1 VLAAD
6 EQYSCVKRLSPGSG
20 PWYIDNIKAERGRRA
35 PRSRMTDKS
44 PMTNDRKPLRSSKSY
59 GPKDKDGFIH
69 RSWMKSQGFPP
80 DVFDGRPVI
89 GICNTWSE
97 LTPCNAGLRDVAEH
111 VKRGVWEAGGL
122 PLEFPAM
129 SLGETQM
136 RPTAMLFRNLLAM
149 EVEESVRG
157 NPIDAVVL
165 LGGCDKTTPGQLMGA
180 ASVDLPTI
188 VVSSGPMLNGK
199 FRGRD
204 IGSGTDVWKFSEAV
218 RGGKMSL
225 DEFMTAES
233 GMSRTPGTCMT
244 MGSASTMACLMEAM
258 GIALPYNATAPAVDA
273 RRRRIAQ
280 ESGRLI
286 VRMALEDVRLSKVL
300 TRRAF
305 DNAIRVLAAIGGS
318 TNAVLHLLAI
328 AGRLGVPL
336 ELGDFD
342 RLSAD
347 VPLLVDLQPSGKFLM
362 EDMHYAGGLPAV
374 MKELAPRLHVSAA
387 TVWGETIGDSFATA
401 ECFNREVIRTL
412 AEPANPVSG
421 IWVLGGNLCPNGA
434 VLKPSAAS
442 RALFSHRG
450 RAVVFESIEDLRA
463 RIDDPGLDVDANSVL
478 VLKGCGPR
486 GYPGMPEVGNMPLPR
501 KLLEKGVTDMLRISD
516 ARMSGTAFGTVV
528 LHVAPE
534 ADAGGPLAMV
544 RDGDEIQFDGPNRR
558 LDLLISPEELAARTK
573 AWNKHPPPQK
583 YSRGYY
589 RLYVEHVMQADHGCD
604 LDFLIGSSGS
614 IVERESH

>member
-1 VLAAD
+1 
-6 EQYSCVKRLSPGSG
+6 
-20 PWYIDNIKAERGRRA
+20 
-35 PRSRMTDKS
+35 MTTRK
-44 PMTNDRKPLRSSKSY
+44 KPLRSSKSY

-69 RSWMKSQGFPP
+69 RSWMKSEGLPP
-80 DVFDGRPVI
+80 DAFDGRPVI

-97 LTPCNAGLRDVAEH
+97 LTPCNAGLRDIAEH

-149 EVEESVRG
+149 EVEESIRG

-180 ASVDLPTI
+180 ASVDLPTM

-218 RGGKMSL
+218 RAGKMSL
-225 DEFMTAES
+225 DDFMDAES
-233 GMSRTPGTCMT
+233 GMSRTAGTCMT

-273 RRRRIAQ
+273 RRRRIAH
-280 ESGRLI
+280 ETGRLI
-286 VRMALEDVRLSKVL
+286 VRMANEDVRLSTVL
-300 TRRAF
+300 TRKAF
-305 DNAIRVLAAIGGS
+305 ENAIRILGAIGGS

-336 ELGDFD
+336 ELADFD

-347 VPLLVDLQPSGKFLM
+347 VPLLVDLQPSGRFLM
-362 EDMHYAGGLPAV
+362 EDLHYAGGLPAV
-374 MKELAPRLHVSAA
+374 MQQLAPLLHVDAM
-387 TVWGETIGDSFATA
+387 TVWGQPIGESFASA
-401 ECFNREVIRTL
+401 ECYNREVVRTL
-412 AEPANPVSG
+412 AEPANAVSG
-421 IWVLGGNLCPNGA
+421 VWVLKGNLCPNGA
-434 VLKPSAAS
+434 VIKPSAAS
-442 RALFSHRG
+442 PSLFRHRG

-463 RIDDPGLDVDANSVL
+463 RIDDPALDVDANSIL
-478 VLKGCGPR
+478 VLKGCGPK

-501 KLLEKGVTDMLRISD
+501 KLLAGGVQDMLRISD

-534 ADAGGPLAMV
+534 AEAGGPLALV
-544 RDGDEIQFDGPNRR
+544 QNGDEILFDGPNRR
-558 LDLLISPEELAARTK
+558 LELLVSPQILAARAETWK
-573 AWNKHPPPQK
+573 QRQTPSK

-589 RLYVEHVMQADHGCD
+589 RLYLEHVMQADRGCD
-604 LDFLIGSSGS
+604 LDFLTGSSGS
-614 IVERESH
+614 TVDRESH

>member
-1 VLAAD
+1 
-6 EQYSCVKRLSPGSG
+6 
-20 PWYIDNIKAERGRRA
+20 
-35 PRSRMTDKS
+35 MTREK
-44 PMTNDRKPLRSSKSY
+44 KPLRSSRSY
-59 GPKDKDGFIH
+59 GPRDKDGFIH

-149 EVEESVRG
+149 EVEESIRG

-188 VVSSGPMLNGK
+188 VVSTGPMLNGK
-199 FRGRD
+199 FRGCD
-204 IGSGTDVWKFSEAV
+204 LGSGTDVWKFSEAV
-218 RGGKMSL
+218 RAGQMST
-225 DEFMTAES
+225 DDFMAAET

-258 GIALPYNATAPAVDA
+258 GLALPFNATTPAVDA
-273 RRRRIAQ
+273 GRRRIAH

-286 VRMALEDVRLSKVL
+286 VQMARDDLRLSKLL
-300 TRRAF
+300 TRPALE
-305 DNAIRVLAAIGGS
+305 NAIRVLGAIGGS
-318 TNAVLHLLAI
+318 SNAVLHLLAF
-328 AGRLGVPL
+328 AGRLGIPL
-336 ELGDFD
+336 TLADFD
-342 RLSAD
+342 RLSSD
-347 VPLLVDLQPSGKFLM
+347 VPLLVDLQPSGRFLM

-374 MKELAPRLHVSAA
+374 LKELAPLLHTDAPTA
-387 TVWGETIGDSFATA
+387 TGKTLGESFAGA
-401 ECFNREVIRTL
+401 AVYNREVIRTL
-412 AEPANPVSG
+412 SAPANKVSG
-421 IWVLGGNLCPNGA
+421 IWVLKGNLCPLGA
-434 VLKPSAAS
+434 VMKPSAAS
-442 RALFSHRG
+442 PVLFSHRG

-463 RIDDPGLDVDANSVL
+463 RIDDPALPVDEHSVL

-501 KLLEKGVTDMLRISD
+501 KLLEKGVRDMLRISD

-528 LHVAPE
+528 LHIAPE
-534 ADAGGPLAMV
+534 AAAGGPLAVV
-544 RDGDEIQFDGPNRR
+544 RDGDEIALDGPNRR
-558 LDLLISPEELAARTK
+558 LDLLISAEEMAARIS
-573 AWNKHPPPQK
+573 AWQRTQPPAK
-583 YSRGYY
+583 YTRGYY
-589 RLYVEHVMQADHGCD
+589 SLYIEHVMQADQGCD
-604 LDFLIGSSGS
+604 LDFLVGASGS
-614 IVERESH
+614 VVERESH